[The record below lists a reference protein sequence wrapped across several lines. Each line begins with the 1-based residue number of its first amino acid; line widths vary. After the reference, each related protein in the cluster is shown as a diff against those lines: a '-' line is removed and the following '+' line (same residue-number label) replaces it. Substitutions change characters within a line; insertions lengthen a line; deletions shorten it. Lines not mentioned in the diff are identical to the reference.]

1 MKKNYES
8 PKTNV
13 VKLNIQSHLCVVS
26 QIGEGTGGFDVKGL
40 NSDLTGDAAL
50 KQRNLWEEV
59 W

>member
-1 MKKNYES
+1 MGNI
-8 PKTNV
+8 
-13 VKLNIQSHLCVVS
+13 LNIQSHLCVVS

-50 KQRNLWEEV
+50 KQRDLWEEE